1 MLQYLFDGKRI
12 LAIDE
17 TWFDGLTDDQVET
30 LVTEIKKIPSHADG

>member
-1 MLQYLFDGKRI
+1 LAKRYGGKVDRI
-12 LAIDE
+12 PIDE